1 MRRARL
7 RKKHDGSI
15 TAPKDRGRHAGPTPP
30 YGFMSDAE
38 VTRVIETAIT
48 LMASSGIVFES
59 GTEADDLLQNAGCDV
74 GTDGIVKI
82 PEAVTRKALQTTSRQ
97 TTLFDRN
104 GEHPLTI
111 DCEHTQFMPGMTCIA
126 VYDQQT
132 GEPRSSTREDL
143 AEITRLSDG
152 LPNIDAVCIS
162 VKNVTES
169 NLFGE
174 IDEFVCMMENTTKP
188 LEYLCEYPVS
198 LEAVIEIATAL
209 RGSAHTL
216 KEKPYFLHLVTPL
229 PVQFG
234 RIHIDQVLAAVRAG
248 VPVGVGTLAIGGA
261 SAPITL
267 AGCLTH
273 CLMTDFTAIVL
284 GQLAREGSFCM
295 GCSDVFFMEPATGAI
310 GSFTQM
316 SMADMAAAQVRRS
329 LGFPSLGAAGGG
341 GVARRFNQDAV
352 WEISA
357 STMNMFYHRPAT
369 CDYLGSLDQGLT
381 FSETALLFSDDQAG
395 MLRKMWEGMTIS
407 DEQIGTD
414 LIRKLGP
421 KGQFLAERHT
431 VDNCRTQVWNSR
443 YLGPNIPLSDGGL
456 QDQDLFERIEAD
468 LAERR
473 KAPVPETPPEHVME
487 TARTVLARFRDSA
500 GVGRTLLPL

>member
-162 VKNVTES
+162 VKNVAES

-174 IDEFVCMMENTTKP
+174 IDEFV
-188 LEYLCEYPVS
+188 
-198 LEAVIEIATAL
+198 
-209 RGSAHTL
+209 
-216 KEKPYFLHLVTPL
+216 
-229 PVQFG
+229 
-234 RIHIDQVLAAVRAG
+234 
-248 VPVGVGTLAIGGA
+248 
-261 SAPITL
+261 
-267 AGCLTH
+267 
-273 CLMTDFTAIVL
+273 
-284 GQLAREGSFCM
+284 
-295 GCSDVFFMEPATGAI
+295 
-310 GSFTQM
+310 
-316 SMADMAAAQVRRS
+316 
-329 LGFPSLGAAGGG
+329 
-341 GVARRFNQDAV
+341 
-352 WEISA
+352 
-357 STMNMFYHRPAT
+357 
-369 CDYLGSLDQGLT
+369 
-381 FSETALLFSDDQAG
+381 
-395 MLRKMWEGMTIS
+395 
-407 DEQIGTD
+407 
-414 LIRKLGP
+414 
-421 KGQFLAERHT
+421 
-431 VDNCRTQVWNSR
+431 
-443 YLGPNIPLSDGGL
+443 
-456 QDQDLFERIEAD
+456 
-468 LAERR
+468 
-473 KAPVPETPPEHVME
+473 
-487 TARTVLARFRDSA
+487 
-500 GVGRTLLPL
+500 